1 MNDKTEPL
9 SDQDLL
15 QQVARAKSG
24 KTYDSVIFGFLV
36 GLSIYSILNH
46 GFGLLTFLPLL
57 WLPVINRNSKKR
69 KALEEEMEK
78 RGLKNS

>member
-1 MNDKTEPL
+1 MTIEELNNEE
-9 SDQDLL
+9 LL
-15 QQVARAKSG
+15 KQADRAKSG

-36 GLSIYSILNH
+36 GVSIYSILNH

>member
-1 MNDKTEPL
+1 MTTEEL
-9 SDQDLL
+9 NNEELLKQSD
-15 QQVARAKSG
+15 RAKSG
-24 KTYDSVIFGFLV
+24 KTHDSVIFGFLV
-36 GLSIYSILNH
+36 GVSIYSILNH

>member
-1 MNDKTEPL
+1 MTIEKLNNEELLKQ
-9 SDQDLL
+9 SD
-15 QQVARAKSG
+15 RAKSG

-36 GLSIYSILNH
+36 GVSIYSILNH